1 MCGRLGRERHSFMS
15 DHLVDPELRP
25 LLELIPTISL
35 TPEILPAIRAGG
47 IPFPSDPQAVEAVI
61 TQVRKI
67 PGPNAAP
74 DIGISIYTPRSRN
87 GHLPCVFHIHG
98 GGFVRGSS
106 AELSPVH
113 QRLAHQANCVIVSVD
128 YRLAPETR
136 FPGAIEDCYAALGWV
151 IANSDELAID
161 SSRIGVMGESAG
173 GGLAAALAL
182 LVRDRSEY
190 SLSFQH
196 LIYPML
202 DDRTCVA
209 DNPHPYAG
217 HFIWNP
223 QSNAFGWSSLLGVP
237 PGSPGVSPYA
247 AAARANDLA
256 GLPPTYIATGGL
268 DLFLE
273 EDMEF
278 ARRLMRHGVPVELHV
293 YPGAYHVFNI
303 APEAQVAINA
313 RRDSIAALKRALHPA
328 SLTIE
333 SSSK

>member
-1 MCGRLGRERHSFMS
+1 MS
-15 DHLVDPELRP
+15 DHLVDPELKP

-35 TPEILPAIRAGG
+35 TPEILPAIRAAG

-74 DIGISIYTPRSRN
+74 DVGISIYTPRSRN
-87 GHLPCVFHIHG
+87 GPLPCVFHIHG
-98 GGFVRGSS
+98 GGFVRGSA
-106 AELSPVH
+106 AELSPAH
-113 QRLAHQANCVIVSVD
+113 QRLSHQANCVIVSVD

-151 IANSDELAID
+151 IANSDELGID
-161 SSRIGVMGESAG
+161 SNRVGVMGESAG

-182 LVRDRSEY
+182 LVRDRGEY

-209 DNPHPYAG
+209 DDPHSFTG

-237 PGSPGVSPYA
+237 PGSHGVSQYA
-247 AAARANDLA
+247 AAARADDLA

-273 EDMEF
+273 EDMEY

-333 SSSK
+333 SSLT